1 MKSVLSLLCIGAL
14 TLTVR
19 ADVAT
24 VFAAADTTISEGNK
38 ANTAWNSDNM
48 VVGRLTGNGAEAV
61 SRGLIRFDLSSLPS
75 NIVITSATL
84 TVSVSRAHSFNPDN
98 HAIHRLNSA
107 WSESTATWLTSG
119 TSAWLGGN
127 FAEEPDST
135 TLLGGD
141 QSGVPAVATFPS
153 TPAMV
158 STVQSWLADGSQ
170 NFGWLLRNEDE
181 ETLGNAR
188 RISSR
193 EAAAKPTLTIGYT
206 MGEPPPPADFTV
218 TSPGFYYNI
227 NAQEPNPELTLTRGS
242 NYIFEISTDASHPFQ
257 IASGPNFGD
266 PAYNNGVSNN
276 NTSSGRISFTVP
288 MNAPDSLYY
297 VCSFHFFGNVIH
309 IVNPVTPPPP
319 NQFNVTSP
327 GFFYNI
333 NGQEQNPELTLVR
346 GSNYIFNISTDL
358 SHPFQISAS
367 SGFGAPPYNNGVNN
381 NSISSGVITF
391 NVPLNA
397 PNTLY
402 YVCAFHFFGN
412 AIHII
417 DPVTPPGPVVQIVS
431 MNLSASNVV
440 LRSIATNGWPAIPEY
455 SSNLVSSNWAVVPA
469 YSNNLVN
476 GTNVTTF
483 NRLDPICGS
492 NVYLRIKSAPV
503 PGP

>member
-14 TLTVR
+14 ALSVH
-19 ADVAT
+19 ADAT
-24 VFAAADTTISEGNK
+24 NVIASADTTISEGGE
-38 ANTAWNSDNM
+38 ANAAWNADTM
-48 VVGRLTGNGAEAV
+48 IVGRLTGNGAEAV

-75 NIVITSATL
+75 NIVVTSVTL
-84 TVSVSRAHSFNPDN
+84 TLSISRAHSFNPDN
-98 HAIHRLNSA
+98 HAIHRLNSG
-107 WSESTATWLTSG
+107 WSESNATWETSG

-127 FAEEPDST
+127 FAELPDST
-135 TLLGGD
+135 TLFGGD
-141 QSGVPAVATFPS
+141 QSGVAVAATFPS

-158 STVQSWLADGSQ
+158 SAVQTWLTNASQ

-181 ETLGNAR
+181 ETLGNSR
-188 RISSR
+188 RISSH
-193 EAAAKPTLTIGYT
+193 EAGAGVRPVLTIGYT
-206 MGEPPPPADFTV
+206 VGDPPPAPDFTV

-266 PAYNNGVSNN
+266 PAYSNGVSNN
-276 NTSSGRISFTVP
+276 NISSGRISFTVP
-288 MNAPDSLYY
+288 MDAPDSLYY

-309 IVNPVTPPPP
+309 IINPVTPPPP

-327 GFFYNI
+327 GFFYKI
-333 NGQEQNPELTLVR
+333 NGQEPNPELTLVR
-346 GSNYIFNISTDL
+346 GSNYFFNISTDF

-367 SGFGAPPYNNGVNN
+367 PNFGAPAYNGGVSNN
-381 NSISSGVITF
+381 TISSGTMTF
-391 NVPLNA
+391 TVPLNA
-397 PNTLY
+397 PDTLY

-417 DPVTPPGPVVQIVS
+417 DSPPAAGPLVQIVS

-455 SSNLVSSNWAVVPA
+455 SSNLVSSNWAVVPS
-469 YSNNLVN
+469 YSNALVN

-483 NRLDPICGS
+483 NRLDTICGP
-492 NVYLRIKSAPV
+492 NVYLRIKSTPDL
-503 PGP
+503 